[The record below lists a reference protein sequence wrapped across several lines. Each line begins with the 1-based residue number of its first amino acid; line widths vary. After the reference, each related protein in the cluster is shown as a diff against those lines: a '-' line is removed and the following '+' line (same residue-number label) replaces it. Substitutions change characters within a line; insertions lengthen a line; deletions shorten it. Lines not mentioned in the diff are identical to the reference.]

1 MYPDRAV
8 LVSPG
13 TFIANKTPF
22 IYVPSQ
28 LSKRYGDIFGMHM
41 GSMKFVMVNGI
52 RLVKEVLVNQGEKF
66 MDRPDLPLDEEIFSK
81 MGELSLK

>member
-1 MYPDRAV
+1 
-8 LVSPG
+8 
-13 TFIANKTPF
+13 
-22 IYVPSQ
+22 
-28 LSKRYGDIFGMHM
+28 MHM